1 MKIYIGPYNDL
12 DSEDEREIKIELDP
26 YDTWNLDHTLSLII
40 HPLLVQ
46 LKETKHGSP
55 YVDDEDVPE
64 NLRSTAAA
72 PKENDWDTDSCHH
85 DRWDWVMDE
94 MIWAFAQDADDEE
107 LFQHNVDNLK
117 MTIDGGKITFGIEDP
132 SKPEY
137 FYDKDGH
144 KAHEARKSNGR
155 RLFAKYYPA
164 LWD

>member
-1 MKIYIGPYNDL
+1 MKIYMGPY
-12 DSEDEREIKIELDP
+12 EDDIERKISIELDP

-46 LKETKHGSP
+46 LKETKQGSP
-55 YVDDEDVPE
+55 YVDDDDVPE

-72 PKENDWDTDSCHH
+72 PKENDWDTDSLHF

-94 MIWAFAQDADDEE
+94 MIWAFKQDKSDDEN
-107 LFQHNVDNLK
+107 LFHHNTGNLK
-117 MTIDGGKITFGIEDP
+117 MTIDDGKLTFGIEDP
-132 SKPEY
+132 TKPEY

-155 RLFAKYYPA
+155 RLFAKYYYG